1 MAVNRQGFLV
11 LVPMEEGLA
20 LYRLDLS
27 RDWDEFTVA
36 ALFIFRTAPAAL
48 LYRDDVFSAASGL
61 SPPANPAWALASG
74 SFEPAPVEIPAFS
87 GLSPKEG
94 WDLKNFRQGRDGLW
108 YYRAVRGGRERAVQ
122 YYRTGDPAFPAEL
135 INVGVF
141 RNAQTPYNR
150 SEAPYVLGLVL
161 ERAALLCSPNEA
173 PVAAVVSPDF
183 PGVRHFAADSRAS
196 AGILE
201 LAGFYAAPEAGG
213 LGMALFPD
221 GRLVYSNGGD
231 PALYALP
238 VLPEG
243 FVYTRLAVA
252 QAEGR
257 DQVLVAAWEEQEG
270 FSIGA
275 AGFMVINAPWGGSK

>member
-11 LVPMEEGLA
+11 LAPIEEGLA

-27 RDWDEFTVA
+27 QDWDEFTVA
-36 ALFIFRTAPAAL
+36 ALFRFRGAPAAL

-61 SPPANPAWALASG
+61 SPPAYPVWALASG
-74 SFEPAPVEIPAFS
+74 GFEPAPVEIPAFS

-108 YYRAVRGGRERAVQ
+108 YYRAVRDGRERAVQ
-122 YYRTGDPAFPAEL
+122 YYRTGDPAFPGEL

-141 RNAQTPYNR
+141 RNAQTPYNK
-150 SEAPYVLGLVL
+150 SEAPHVLGLVL
-161 ERAALLCSPNEA
+161 EQAALRCSPGEL

-183 PGVRHFAADSRAS
+183 PGLRYFAADSRAG
-196 AGILE
+196 AVILE
-201 LAGFYAAPEAGG
+201 LAGFYAALEGG
-213 LGMALFPD
+213 GVGIALFPD
-221 GRLVYSNGGD
+221 GRLVYSNGGA
-231 PALYALP
+231 PELYALP

-243 FVYTRLAVA
+243 FAYTRLAVI
-252 QAEGR
+252 QAGGR
-257 DQVLVAAWEEQEG
+257 DQVLTAAWEEQEG